1 MNMLDRGAG
10 KTDGAPVLNSSGRS
24 PKVSTGARGFG
35 PSRTWVDYRD
45 PSYYGKTLRLNTYPT
60 TSGTPIVPLTART
73 VFLVQ
78 DSSKGGGSPFLSAVN
93 GTGNILSRLT
103 NYDAMTPDPGWPV
116 WRGTT
121 ANIFATGST
130 YLDGHAIDGAVEGFQ
145 GRPELLTAVGGS
157 SFTLGAFAYYGY
169 LNAYYNKE
177 DVPDVDA
184 GEIQGEIIVY
194 DCALAEADR
203 KGVEAYLMW
212 KWLGTARDGY
222 SVMTNVTVSGGGRL
236 NVESF
241 AQMPKIGSSFTGTLA
256 LSETSFAFTVTAE
269 GTVEG
274 ALSGGSGTL
283 AFPAA
288 CTANVTL
295 ERGVPPGE
303 YALVSGAIAPGT
315 DWTLNL
321 VAASSRLVSLE
332 VRGGTPFLI
341 VQKRGAVFTIR

>member
-1 MNMLDRGAG
+1 MM
-10 KTDGAPVLNSSGRS
+10 
-24 PKVSTGARGFG
+24 
-35 PSRTWVDYRD
+35 
-45 PSYYGKTLRLNTYPT
+45 
-60 TSGTPIVPLTART
+60 
-73 VFLVQ
+73 
-78 DSSKGGGSPFLSAVN
+78 
-93 GTGNILSRLT
+93 
-103 NYDAMTPDPGWPV
+103 PDPGIPV
-116 WRGTT
+116 WRETT
-121 ANIFATGST
+121 ANIFSSGAT
-130 YLDGHAIDGAVEGFQ
+130 YLDGHEIDGAVDGFQ
-145 GRPELLTAVGGS
+145 GRPELLTAVGGQD
-157 SFTLGAFAYYGY
+157 FTLGAFAYHGY
-169 LNAYYNKE
+169 LSSYYNKPGVENPVE
-177 DVPDVDA
+177 DPHVDA

-194 DCALAEADR
+194 DRALSEADR

-222 SVMTNVTVSGGGRL
+222 SVMTNVTVSGSGRL
-236 NVESF
+236 DVTSF

-256 LSETSFAFTVTAE
+256 LAETSFAFTVTAE

-283 AFPAA
+283 ALPAA

-321 VAASSRLVSLE
+321 VTASSRLVSLE